1 MDVKLNRIF
10 LLVGLACAAI
20 VFATASSSRGAAS
33 ALDPGVG
40 NVPQGNQSDKAY
52 TASYQKAGVTN
63 VDVTAQQVSC
73 YRPEVDASAFNDGPG
88 NGYSGVSPCPGATTG
103 EDTGASAPYPTQAGS
118 NPGYPAGAPQLVKDH
133 PEPDSRVEPSNPQQL
148 IRSSTWTVSGG

>member
-1 MDVKLNRIF
+1 VKLSRV
-10 LLVGLACAAI
+10 LVLAGITCAA
-20 VFATASSSRGAAS
+20 VVLGAASSSQGAAS

-40 NVPQGNQSDKAY
+40 NVPQGNQTDKAY

-73 YRPEVDASAFNDGPG
+73 YRPEVDASAFNDGPA

-103 EDTGASAPYPTQAGS
+103 EDTGAAAPATRGIR
-118 NPGYPAGAPQLVKDH
+118 
-133 PEPDSRVEPSNPQQL
+133 RVRPS
-148 IRSSTWTVSGG
+148 S